1 MKHLLNNLSEQEK
14 NNIRE
19 QHSGGIKI
27 NTDKFI
33 RLVESKLGD
42 VKPLI
47 SEQTNPEIIDS
58 IKQMGFDKK
67 NCDNYDPKADKL
79 IFQYCHMKNPK
90 LEILYRD
97 NGLELL
103 DLVNQEILGSWET
116 FGPDDIIDLE
126 AAVKGAFSV
135 EDEF

>member
-27 NTDKFI
+27 ITENFG
-33 RLVESKLGD
+33 RLLNSKLGD

-67 NCDNYDPKADKL
+67 NCDNYDPKADEL
-79 IFQYCHMKNPK
+79 IFQYCHIKNPK

-103 DLVNQEILGSWET
+103 DLGNQEILGSWET

-126 AAVKGAFSV
+126 AAIKGAFSV
-135 EDEF
+135 ENEF